1 MWRAFLVTAGARTP
15 KTLLSETDFIKET
28 TWRLIENPAEAERS
42 LEAFRAEGLVAL
54 DTETFWEVQVKRSR
68 VSLAQLSGAS
78 GEVVVV
84 DLLAVGVEPLR
95 ALVESPEVKMIA
107 HNARFDDG
115 VLRAVGLAPQGFI
128 DTLVMSRSVLSL
140 PSYSLAAVTEHLF
153 GLPLD
158 KTLQKSNWRRRPLTR
173 AQLTYAARDAR
184 VTMRVYEELSRR
196 LAERGLLEKVLE
208 AAELKPSEPG
218 KATKRRKAPQL
229 PPLVL
234 TPEDKLVVTRLKKW
248 RLELSFARRVPAYM
262 ICPDRTLEHLA
273 RVRPR
278 SLEELSGIYGL
289 GESKIKSFGEELL
302 AALREAEG

>member
-1 MWRAFLVTAGARTP
+1 MSETNFINETMWRLV
-15 KTLLSETDFIKET
+15 ED
-28 TWRLIENPAEAERS
+28 PAEAARA
-42 LEAFRAEGLVAL
+42 LEALGAEGLVAL
-54 DTETFWEVQVKRSR
+54 DTETYWEVQTKRSR
-68 VSLAQLSGAS
+68 VSLAQLSGAA

-84 DLLAVGVEPLR
+84 DVLAAGVEPLR
-95 ALVESPEVKMIA
+95 ALVESPAVRMIA

-115 VLRAVGLAPQGFI
+115 VLRAVGLDPRGFV
-128 DTLVMSRSVLSL
+128 DTLVMSRAALSL
-140 PSYSLAAVTEHLF
+140 PSHSLAAVTEHLF

-196 LAERGLLEKVLE
+196 LAERGQLEKILA

-218 KATKRRKAPQL
+218 KAMKRRKAPQL

-234 TPEDKLVVTRLKKW
+234 TPEDKRVVTRLKKW

-273 RVRPR
+273 RERPA
-278 SLEELSGIYGL
+278 SLEALAGIYGL

-302 AALREAEG
+302 AALREAEQVE